1 MPVTDELINQVLYG
15 TTVDLSDE
23 VQAKIEARMRDASKR
38 FEDVR
43 ANRYSHSIQNA
54 RRAGDQ
60 TNVDPNVSYY
70 TNIQNMVN
78 ADNKV
83 LSEFG
88 SILDTLYE
96 KNKKYFSLIKDYET
110 MPIMIPQINRVL
122 MFLVNEC
129 ISPDV
134 QNEHNFVLQ
143 CESMDSPEELQKEL
157 DDIRDEMGLD
167 NLLKD
172 VYENRYKLGREY
184 YRVIDYSKT
193 FKRMQNIIDNKRLN
207 ESATGVTYLNE
218 IQYLDSVSETMTGKI
233 SEFSVSYQA
242 LDEKATR
249 AQKGDPVYKE
259 ATLSTKDIGIGDLNI
274 IIERS
279 SMAQYVEELKEDILL
294 ETYERKY
301 SEYENPLNEDYSFA
315 GSGADK
321 PIDRDKLSD
330 IISAIQRKKLRRCAV
345 ERLDP
350 ARVFRLKLGG
360 KIIGY
365 FYLND
370 IDEAGNSRNM
380 INFAQSLKDR
390 LLKSKSMNID
400 SANVEA
406 EETMCKTLATK
417 IINTFDPN
425 ININRLEDIDLLHDF
440 IINSELYRG
449 NKKLTFYYA
458 DEIYDLSRANDSV
471 LTNAVFYTKL
481 YSMLMLNN
489 LQTKVL
495 RGKGRQI
502 HTVNLGAS
510 TNVRRY
516 LEYAMASLT
525 SPESNLGTLNGTFE
539 QLLNP
544 LYSSPDIV
552 IPTDGEDRPFI
563 QTDYIEGQNVD
574 MDNDFLRFLLNSIVT
589 TFGLDSAVLDA
600 TNGNLNFASTLA
612 MESTQIS
619 NMIRCEQ
626 TELLPNWKDMIL
638 NICYIMGSDNLRQ
651 AIDNDRVVVE
661 FFSPKS
667 LILKTSTDELNNAK
681 SFADTM
687 ADNMP
692 ELNTDGEN
700 VDKLRTQFVYKII
713 RDKANVDWA
722 FIDKTMQEAKL
733 DAQKDAIEAT
743 ATSLSQAAINNT
755 EEKDY
760 DNITEEDLREPDDE
774 EFGGEG
780 GEMPPFEDITGGE
793 GGEEF
798 PEPPMA
804 PGQEAT
810 PEQPEANQPAP
821 GNEPAQEEGDMS
833 NITPADP
840 SALGVP
846 DINI

>member
-1 MPVTDELINQVLYG
+1 MPVTDELISQILYG
-15 TTVDLSDE
+15 TTIDLSDE
-23 VQAKIEARMRDASKR
+23 VQDKVEAKMRSATKR
-38 FEDVR
+38 FEAVR
-43 ANRYSHSIQNA
+43 ANRTSNSILN
-54 RRAGDQ
+54 RRSGEGEVKPD
-60 TNVDPNVSYY
+60 TDYY

-78 ADNKV
+78 SDNKV

-88 SILDTLYE
+88 TILETLYE

-143 CESMDSPEELQKEL
+143 IRNGDDRDELQAEL
-157 DDIRDEMGLD
+157 DDIRDEMQLD

-172 VYENRYKLGREY
+172 IYDNRYKLGREY
-184 YRVIDYSKT
+184 YRVIDYSKS
-193 FKRMQNIIDNKRLN
+193 FKRMQKIIENKRLN
-207 ESATGVTYLNE
+207 EATNVRPISE
-218 IQYLDSVSETMTGKI
+218 VQYLDDVASSLTESI
-233 SEFSVSYQA
+233 NEFSVSYVE
-242 LDEKATR
+242 DIVKRGEVIHEVKTF
-249 AQKGDPVYKE
+249 
-259 ATLSTKDIGIGDLNI
+259 STKDAGIDDLNI

-279 SMAQYVEELKEDILL
+279 SLAEEIAETRDEILQ
-294 ETYERKY
+294 ESY
-301 SEYENPLNEDYSFA
+301 SYTHNLDSIVDSITGVSTLNEDYGFSN
-315 GSGADK
+315 SDK
-321 PIDRDKLSD
+321 PIDKDKLAD
-330 IISAIQRKKLRRCAV
+330 IITAIQRKKLRRCAI

-370 IDEAGNSRNM
+370 IDEAGNSRNL

-406 EETMCKTLATK
+406 EEAICKTLATK

-425 ININRLEDIDLLHDF
+425 INISRVEDIDLLHDF

-458 DEIYDLSRANDSV
+458 EEIYDLSRAGDSV

-481 YSMLMLNN
+481 YTMLMLNN

-510 TNVRRY
+510 MNVRRY
-516 LEYAMASLT
+516 LEYAMQSLT
-525 SPESNLGTLNGTFE
+525 SPETNLGTLNGTFE

-552 IPTDGEDRPFI
+552 IPTDGESQPFI

-574 MDNDFLRFLLNSIVT
+574 MDNDFLRYLLNSIVT

-619 NMIRCEQ
+619 NMIRNEQ
-626 TELLPNWKDMIL
+626 TELLPAFKAMVL
-638 NICYIMGSDNLRQ
+638 KICDIMGSDKLRQ
-651 AIDNDRVVVE
+651 AIDNDEIEVE

-681 SFADTM
+681 TYADTI
-687 ADNMP
+687 ADNVP
-692 ELNTDGEN
+692 ELNTDGAN
-700 VDKLRTQFVYKII
+700 VEKLRTRFVYNLI
-713 RDKANVDWA
+713 RDRANIDWT
-722 FIDKTMQEAKL
+722 FVDKTLQEAKFES
-733 DAQKDAIEAT
+733 QKDVLDSQSA
-743 ATSLSQAAINNT
+743 SMSQAAIDNM

-760 DNITEEDLREPDDE
+760 DDITQEDLQDEDDM
-774 EFGGEG
+774 GGG
-780 GEMPPFEDITGGE
+780 MPPFEDIAGGPGEPGGE
-793 GGEEF
+793 TGLPEMPEVGAPEAGGETA
-798 PEPPMA
+798 PE
-804 PGQEAT
+804 T
-810 PEQPEANQPAP
+810 PEIPNTPT
-821 GNEPAQEEGDMS
+821 EEQMGEVS
-833 NITPADP
+833 PTNTE
-840 SALGVP
+840 SLGVP
-846 DINI
+846 DINF

>member
-1 MPVTDELINQVLYG
+1 MPVTDELISQILYG
-15 TTVDLSDE
+15 TTIDLSDE
-23 VQAKIEARMRDASKR
+23 VQDKVEAKMRSATKR
-38 FEDVR
+38 FEAVR
-43 ANRYSHSIQNA
+43 ANRTSNSILN
-54 RRAGDQ
+54 RRSGEGEVKPD
-60 TNVDPNVSYY
+60 TDYY

-78 ADNKV
+78 SDNKV

-88 SILDTLYE
+88 TILETLYE

-143 CESMDSPEELQKEL
+143 IRNGDDRDELQAEL
-157 DDIRDEMGLD
+157 DDIRDEMQLD

-172 VYENRYKLGREY
+172 IYDNRYKLGREY
-184 YRVIDYSKT
+184 YRVIDYSKS
-193 FKRMQNIIDNKRLN
+193 FKRMQKIIENKRLN
-207 ESATGVTYLNE
+207 EATNVRPISE
-218 IQYLDSVSETMTGKI
+218 VQYLDDVASSLTESI
-233 SEFSVSYQA
+233 NEFSVSYVK
-242 LDEKATR
+242 DIVK
-249 AQKGDPVYKE
+249 KGEVIHEVK
-259 ATLSTKDIGIGDLNI
+259 TFSTKDAGIDDLNI

-279 SMAQYVEELKEDILL
+279 SLAEEISETRDEILQ
-294 ETYERKY
+294 ESY
-301 SEYENPLNEDYSFA
+301 SYTHNLDNIVDSITGATTLNEDYGFSN
-315 GSGADK
+315 SDK
-321 PIDRDKLSD
+321 PIDKDKLAD
-330 IISAIQRKKLRRCAV
+330 IITAIQRKKLRRCAI

-370 IDEAGNSRNM
+370 IDEAGNSRNL

-406 EETMCKTLATK
+406 EEAICKTLATK

-425 ININRLEDIDLLHDF
+425 INISRVEDIDLLHDF

-458 DEIYDLSRANDSV
+458 EEIYDLSRAGDSV

-481 YSMLMLNN
+481 YTMLMLNN

-502 HTVNLGAS
+502 HTVNMGAS
-510 TNVRRY
+510 MNVRRY
-516 LEYAMASLT
+516 LEYAMQSLT
-525 SPESNLGTLNGTFE
+525 SPETNLGTLNGTFE

-552 IPTDGEDRPFI
+552 IPTDGESQPFI

-574 MDNDFLRFLLNSIVT
+574 MDNDFLRYLLNSIVT

-619 NMIRCEQ
+619 NMIRNEQ
-626 TELLPNWKDMIL
+626 TELLPAFKAMVL
-638 NICYIMGSDNLRQ
+638 KICDIMGSDKLRQ
-651 AIDNDRVVVE
+651 AIDNDEIEVE

-681 SFADTM
+681 TYADTI
-687 ADNMP
+687 ADNVP
-692 ELNTDGEN
+692 ELNTDGAN
-700 VDKLRTQFVYKII
+700 VEKLRTRFVYNPM
-713 RDKANVDWA
+713 RDRANIDRPLL
-722 FIDKTMQEAKL
+722 DKTLREAKFES
-733 DAQKDAIEAT
+733 QKDVLDSQSA
-743 ATSLSQAAINNT
+743 SMSQAAIDNM

-760 DNITEEDLREPDDE
+760 DDITQEDLQDE
-774 EFGGEG
+774 DEMGGG
-780 GEMPPFEDITGGE
+780 MPPFEDITGGPGE
-793 GGEEF
+793 PGGETGL
-798 PEPPMA
+798 PEMPNVEA
-804 PGQEAT
+804 PEAGGEAAPET
-810 PEQPEANQPAP
+810 PEVPNTPT
-821 GNEPAQEEGDMS
+821 EEQMGEVS
-833 NITPADP
+833 PTNTE
-840 SALGVP
+840 SLGVP
-846 DINI
+846 DINF

>member
-1 MPVTDELINQVLYG
+1 MPVTDELISQILYG
-15 TTVDLSDE
+15 TTIDLSDE
-23 VQAKIEARMRDASKR
+23 VQDKVEAKMRSATKR
-38 FEDVR
+38 FEAVR
-43 ANRYSHSIQNA
+43 ANRTSNSILN
-54 RRAGDQ
+54 RRSGEGEVKPD
-60 TNVDPNVSYY
+60 TDYY

-78 ADNKV
+78 SDNKV

-88 SILDTLYE
+88 TILETLYE

-143 CESMDSPEELQKEL
+143 IRNGDDRDELQAEL
-157 DDIRDEMGLD
+157 DDIRDEMQLD

-172 VYENRYKLGREY
+172 IYDNRYKLGREY
-184 YRVIDYSKT
+184 YRVIDYSKS
-193 FKRMQNIIDNKRLN
+193 FKRMQKIIENKRLN
-207 ESATGVTYLNE
+207 EATNVRPISE
-218 IQYLDSVSETMTGKI
+218 VQYLDDVASSLTESI
-233 SEFSVSYQA
+233 NEFSVSYVK
-242 LDEKATR
+242 DIVKRGEVIHEVKTF
-249 AQKGDPVYKE
+249 
-259 ATLSTKDIGIGDLNI
+259 STKDAGIDDLNI

-279 SMAQYVEELKEDILL
+279 SLAEEIAETRDEILQ
-294 ETYERKY
+294 ESY
-301 SEYENPLNEDYSFA
+301 SYTHNLDNIVDSITGATTLNEDYGFSN
-315 GSGADK
+315 SDK
-321 PIDRDKLSD
+321 PIDKDKLAD
-330 IISAIQRKKLRRCAV
+330 IITAIQRKKLRRCAI

-370 IDEAGNSRNM
+370 IDEAGNSRNL

-406 EETMCKTLATK
+406 EEAICKTLATK

-425 ININRLEDIDLLHDF
+425 INISRVEDIDLLHDF

-458 DEIYDLSRANDSV
+458 EEIYDLSRAGDSV

-481 YSMLMLNN
+481 YTMLMLNN

-502 HTVNLGAS
+502 HTVNMGAS
-510 TNVRRY
+510 MNVRRY
-516 LEYAMASLT
+516 LEYAMQSLT
-525 SPESNLGTLNGTFE
+525 SPETNLGTLNGTFE

-552 IPTDGEDRPFI
+552 IPTDGESQPFI

-574 MDNDFLRFLLNSIVT
+574 MDNDFLRYLLNSIVT

-619 NMIRCEQ
+619 NMIRNEQ
-626 TELLPNWKDMIL
+626 TELLPAFKAMVL
-638 NICYIMGSDNLRQ
+638 KICDIMGSDKLRQ
-651 AIDNDRVVVE
+651 AIDNDEIEVE

-681 SFADTM
+681 TYADTI
-687 ADNMP
+687 ADNVP
-692 ELNTDGEN
+692 ELNTDGAN
-700 VDKLRTQFVYKII
+700 VEKLRTRFVYNLI
-713 RDKANVDWA
+713 RDRANIDWA
-722 FIDKTMQEAKL
+722 FVDKTLQEAKFES
-733 DAQKDAIEAT
+733 QKDVLDSQSA
-743 ATSLSQAAINNT
+743 SMSQAAIDNM

-760 DNITEEDLREPDDE
+760 DDITQEDLQDEDDM
-774 EFGGEG
+774 GG
-780 GEMPPFEDITGGE
+780 MPPFEDITGGPGE
-793 GGEEF
+793 PGGETGL
-798 PEPPMA
+798 PEMPNVEA
-804 PGQEAT
+804 PEAGGEAAPET
-810 PEQPEANQPAP
+810 PEVPNTPT
-821 GNEPAQEEGDMS
+821 EEQMGEVS
-833 NITPADP
+833 PTNTE
-840 SALGVP
+840 SLGVP
-846 DINI
+846 DINF

>member
-1 MPVTDELINQVLYG
+1 MPVTDELISQILYG
-15 TTVDLSDE
+15 TTIDLSDE
-23 VQAKIEARMRDASKR
+23 VQDKVEAKMRSATKR
-38 FEDVR
+38 FEAVR
-43 ANRYSHSIQNA
+43 ANRTSNSILN
-54 RRAGDQ
+54 RRNGEGEVKPD
-60 TNVDPNVSYY
+60 TDYY

-78 ADNKV
+78 SDNKV

-88 SILDTLYE
+88 TILETLYE

-143 CESMDSPEELQKEL
+143 IRSGDDHDELQAEL
-157 DDIRDEMGLD
+157 DDIRDEMQLD

-172 VYENRYKLGREY
+172 IYDNRYKLGREY
-184 YRVIDYSKT
+184 YRVIDYSKS
-193 FKRMQNIIDNKRLN
+193 FKRMQKIIENKRLN
-207 ESATGVTYLNE
+207 EATNVRPISE
-218 IQYLDSVSETMTGKI
+218 VQYLDSVASSLTESI
-233 SEFSVSYQA
+233 NEFTVSYVE
-242 LDEKATR
+242 DRVKRGEVIHEVKSF
-249 AQKGDPVYKE
+249 
-259 ATLSTKDIGIGDLNI
+259 STKDAGIDDLNI

-279 SMAQYVEELKEDILL
+279 SLAEEIAETRDEILQ
-294 ETYERKY
+294 ESY
-301 SEYENPLNEDYSFA
+301 SYTHNLDSIVDSITGVSTLNEDYGFSNN
-315 GSGADK
+315 DK
-321 PIDRDKLSD
+321 PIDKDKLTD
-330 IISAIQRKKLRRCAV
+330 IITAIQRKKLRRCSI

-370 IDEAGNSRNM
+370 IDDAGNSRNL

-406 EETMCKTLATK
+406 EEAICKTLATK

-425 ININRLEDIDLLHDF
+425 INISRVEDIDLLHDF

-458 DEIYDLSRANDSV
+458 EEIYDLSRAGDSV

-481 YSMLMLNN
+481 YTMLMLNN

-510 TNVRRY
+510 MNVRRY
-516 LEYAMASLT
+516 LEYAMQSLT
-525 SPESNLGTLNGTFE
+525 SPETNLGTLNGTFE

-552 IPTDGEDRPFI
+552 IPTDGESQPFI

-574 MDNDFLRFLLNSIVT
+574 MDNDFLRYLLNSIVT

-619 NMIRCEQ
+619 NMIRNEQ
-626 TELLPNWKDMIL
+626 TELLPAFKSMVL
-638 NICYIMGSDNLRQ
+638 KICDIMGSDKLRQ
-651 AIDNDRVVVE
+651 AIDNDEIEVE

-681 SFADTM
+681 TYADTI
-687 ADNMP
+687 ADNVP
-692 ELNTDGEN
+692 ELNTDGAN
-700 VDKLRTQFVYKII
+700 VEKLRTRFVYNLI
-713 RDKANVDWA
+713 RDRANIDWA
-722 FIDKTMQEAKL
+722 FVDKTLQEAKFES
-733 DAQKDAIEAT
+733 QKDVLDSQSA
-743 ATSLSQAAINNT
+743 SMSQAAIDNM

-760 DNITEEDLREPDDE
+760 DDITQEDLQDE
-774 EFGGEG
+774 DEMGGG
-780 GEMPPFEDITGGE
+780 MPPFEDITGGQGE
-793 GGEEF
+793 PGTEAETGLPEMPEVGAPETGGEAA
-798 PEPPMA
+798 PE
-804 PGQEAT
+804 T
-810 PEQPEANQPAP
+810 PEIPNTPT
-821 GNEPAQEEGDMS
+821 EEQMGEVS
-833 NITPADP
+833 PTNTE
-840 SALGVP
+840 SLGVP
-846 DINI
+846 DINF

>member
-1 MPVTDELINQVLYG
+1 MPVTDELISQILYG
-15 TTVDLSDE
+15 TTIDLSDE
-23 VQAKIEARMRDASKR
+23 VQDKVEAKMRSATKR
-38 FEDVR
+38 FEAVR
-43 ANRYSHSIQNA
+43 ANRTSNSILN
-54 RRAGDQ
+54 RRSGEGEVKPD
-60 TNVDPNVSYY
+60 TDYY

-78 ADNKV
+78 SDNKV

-88 SILDTLYE
+88 TILETLYE

-143 CESMDSPEELQKEL
+143 IRNGDDRDELQAEL
-157 DDIRDEMGLD
+157 DDIRDEMQLD

-172 VYENRYKLGREY
+172 IYDNRYKLGREY
-184 YRVIDYSKT
+184 YRVIDYSKS
-193 FKRMQNIIDNKRLN
+193 FKRMQKIIENKRLN
-207 ESATGVTYLNE
+207 EATNVRPISE
-218 IQYLDSVSETMTGKI
+218 VQYLDDVASSLTESI
-233 SEFSVSYQA
+233 NEFSVSYVK
-242 LDEKATR
+242 DIVK
-249 AQKGDPVYKE
+249 KGEVIHEVK
-259 ATLSTKDIGIGDLNI
+259 TFSTKDAGIDDLNI

-279 SMAQYVEELKEDILL
+279 SLAEEIAETRDEILQ
-294 ETYERKY
+294 ESY
-301 SEYENPLNEDYSFA
+301 SYTHNLDSIVDSITGVSTLNEDYGFSN
-315 GSGADK
+315 SDK
-321 PIDRDKLSD
+321 PIDKDKLAD
-330 IISAIQRKKLRRCAV
+330 IITAIQRKKLRRCAID
-345 ERLDP
+345 RLDP

-370 IDEAGNSRNM
+370 IDEAGNSRNL

-406 EETMCKTLATK
+406 EEAICKTLATK

-425 ININRLEDIDLLHDF
+425 INISRVEDIDLLHDF

-458 DEIYDLSRANDSV
+458 EEIYDLSRAGDSV

-481 YSMLMLNN
+481 YTMLMLNN

-502 HTVNLGAS
+502 HTVNMGAS
-510 TNVRRY
+510 MNVRRY
-516 LEYAMASLT
+516 LEYAMQSLT
-525 SPESNLGTLNGTFE
+525 SPETNLGTLNGTFE

-552 IPTDGEDRPFI
+552 IPTDGESQPFI

-574 MDNDFLRFLLNSIVT
+574 MDNDFLRYLLNSIVT

-619 NMIRCEQ
+619 NMIRNEQ
-626 TELLPNWKDMIL
+626 TELLPAFKAMVL
-638 NICYIMGSDNLRQ
+638 KICDIMGSDKLRQ
-651 AIDNDRVVVE
+651 AIDNDEIEVE

-681 SFADTM
+681 TYADTI
-687 ADNMP
+687 ADNVP
-692 ELNTDGEN
+692 ELNTDGVN
-700 VDKLRTQFVYKII
+700 VEKLRTRFVYNLI
-713 RDKANVDWA
+713 RDRANIDWA
-722 FIDKTMQEAKL
+722 FVDKTLQEAKFES
-733 DAQKDAIEAT
+733 QKDVLDSQSA
-743 ATSLSQAAINNT
+743 SMSQAAIDNM

-760 DNITEEDLREPDDE
+760 DDITQEDLQDEDDM
-774 EFGGEG
+774 GG
-780 GEMPPFEDITGGE
+780 MPPFEDITGGQAE
-793 GGEEF
+793 PGTEAETGLPEMPNVEAPEAGGEAA
-798 PEPPMA
+798 PE
-804 PGQEAT
+804 T
-810 PEQPEANQPAP
+810 PEVPNTPT
-821 GNEPAQEEGDMS
+821 EEQMGEVS
-833 NITPADP
+833 PTNTE
-840 SALGVP
+840 SLGVP
-846 DINI
+846 DINF

>member
-1 MPVTDELINQVLYG
+1 MPVTDELISQILYG
-15 TTVDLSDE
+15 TTIDLSDE
-23 VQAKIEARMRDASKR
+23 VQDKVEAKMRSATKR
-38 FEDVR
+38 FEAVR
-43 ANRYSHSIQNA
+43 ANRTSNSILN
-54 RRAGDQ
+54 RRSGEGEVKPD
-60 TNVDPNVSYY
+60 TDYY

-78 ADNKV
+78 SDNKV

-88 SILDTLYE
+88 TILETLYE

-143 CESMDSPEELQKEL
+143 IRNGDDRDELQAEL
-157 DDIRDEMGLD
+157 DDIRDEMQLD

-172 VYENRYKLGREY
+172 IYDNRYKLGREY
-184 YRVIDYSKT
+184 YRVIDYSKS
-193 FKRMQNIIDNKRLN
+193 FKRMQKIIENKRLN
-207 ESATGVTYLNE
+207 EATNVRPISE
-218 IQYLDSVSETMTGKI
+218 VQYLDDVASSLTESI
-233 SEFSVSYQA
+233 NEFTVSYVE
-242 LDEKATR
+242 DIVK
-249 AQKGDPVYKE
+249 KGEVIHEVKSF
-259 ATLSTKDIGIGDLNI
+259 STKDAGIDDLNI

-279 SMAQYVEELKEDILL
+279 SLAEEIAETRDEILQ
-294 ETYERKY
+294 ESY
-301 SEYENPLNEDYSFA
+301 SYTHNLDGIIDSITGVSTLNEDYGFS
-315 GSGADK
+315 SSDK
-321 PIDRDKLSD
+321 PIDKDKLAD
-330 IISAIQRKKLRRCAV
+330 IITAIQRKKLRRCAI

-370 IDEAGNSRNM
+370 IDEAGNSRNL

-406 EETMCKTLATK
+406 EEAICKTLATK

-425 ININRLEDIDLLHDF
+425 INISRVEDIDLLHDF

-458 DEIYDLSRANDSV
+458 EEIYDLSRAGDSV

-481 YSMLMLNN
+481 YTMLMLNN

-510 TNVRRY
+510 MNVRRY
-516 LEYAMASLT
+516 LEYAMQSLT
-525 SPESNLGTLNGTFE
+525 SPETNLGTLNGTFE

-552 IPTDGEDRPFI
+552 IPTDGESQPFI

-574 MDNDFLRFLLNSIVT
+574 MDNDFLRYLLNSIVT

-619 NMIRCEQ
+619 NMIRNEQ
-626 TELLPNWKDMIL
+626 TELLPAFKAMVL
-638 NICYIMGSDNLRQ
+638 KICDIMGSDKLRQ
-651 AIDNDRVVVE
+651 AIDNDEIEVE

-681 SFADTM
+681 TYADTI
-687 ADNMP
+687 ADNVP
-692 ELNTDGEN
+692 ELNTDGAN
-700 VDKLRTQFVYKII
+700 VEKLRTRFVYNLI
-713 RDKANVDWA
+713 RDRANIDWA
-722 FIDKTMQEAKL
+722 FVDKTLQEAKFES
-733 DAQKDAIEAT
+733 QKDVLDSQSA
-743 ATSLSQAAINNT
+743 SMSQAAIDNM

-760 DNITEEDLREPDDE
+760 DDITQEDLQDE
-774 EFGGEG
+774 DEMGGG
-780 GEMPPFEDITGGE
+780 MPPFEDITGGPGE
-793 GGEEF
+793 PGGETGL
-798 PEPPMA
+798 PEMPNVEA
-804 PGQEAT
+804 PEAGGEAAPET
-810 PEQPEANQPAP
+810 PEVPNTPT
-821 GNEPAQEEGDMS
+821 EEQMGEVS
-833 NITPADP
+833 PTNTE
-840 SALGVP
+840 SLGVP
-846 DINI
+846 DINF

>member
-1 MPVTDELINQVLYG
+1 MPVTDELISQILYG
-15 TTVDLSDE
+15 TTIDLSDE
-23 VQAKIEARMRDASKR
+23 VQDKVEAKMRSATKR
-38 FEDVR
+38 FEAVR
-43 ANRYSHSIQNA
+43 ANRTSNSILN
-54 RRAGDQ
+54 RRSGEGEVKPD
-60 TNVDPNVSYY
+60 TDYY

-78 ADNKV
+78 SDNKV

-88 SILDTLYE
+88 TILETLYE

-143 CESMDSPEELQKEL
+143 IRNGDDRDELQAEL
-157 DDIRDEMGLD
+157 DDIRDEMQLD

-172 VYENRYKLGREY
+172 IYDNRYKLGREY
-184 YRVIDYSKT
+184 YRVIDYSKS
-193 FKRMQNIIDNKRLN
+193 FKRMQKIIENKRLN
-207 ESATGVTYLNE
+207 EATNVRPISE
-218 IQYLDSVSETMTGKI
+218 VQYLDDVASSLTESI
-233 SEFSVSYQA
+233 NEFSVSYVK
-242 LDEKATR
+242 DIVK
-249 AQKGDPVYKE
+249 KGEVIHEVK
-259 ATLSTKDIGIGDLNI
+259 TFSTKDAGIDDLNI

-279 SMAQYVEELKEDILL
+279 SLAEEISETRDEILQ
-294 ETYERKY
+294 ESY
-301 SEYENPLNEDYSFA
+301 SYTHNLDNIVDSITGATTLNEDYGFSN
-315 GSGADK
+315 SDK
-321 PIDRDKLSD
+321 PIDKDKLAD
-330 IISAIQRKKLRRCAV
+330 IITAIQRKKLRRCAI

-370 IDEAGNSRNM
+370 IDEAGNSRNL

-406 EETMCKTLATK
+406 EEAICKTLATK

-425 ININRLEDIDLLHDF
+425 INISRVEDIDLLHDF

-458 DEIYDLSRANDSV
+458 EEIYDLSRAGDSV

-481 YSMLMLNN
+481 YTMLMLNN

-502 HTVNLGAS
+502 HTVNMGAS
-510 TNVRRY
+510 MNVRRY
-516 LEYAMASLT
+516 LEYAMQSLT
-525 SPESNLGTLNGTFE
+525 SPETNLGTLNGTFE

-552 IPTDGEDRPFI
+552 IPTDGESQPFI

-574 MDNDFLRFLLNSIVT
+574 MDNDFLRYLLNSIVT

-619 NMIRCEQ
+619 NMIRNEQ
-626 TELLPNWKDMIL
+626 TELLPAFKAMVL
-638 NICYIMGSDNLRQ
+638 KICDIMGSDKLRQ
-651 AIDNDRVVVE
+651 AIDNDEIEVE

-681 SFADTM
+681 TYADTI
-687 ADNMP
+687 ADNVP
-692 ELNTDGEN
+692 ELNTDGAN
-700 VDKLRTQFVYKII
+700 VEKLRTRFVYNLI
-713 RDKANVDWA
+713 RDRANIDWA
-722 FIDKTMQEAKL
+722 FVDKTLQEAKFES
-733 DAQKDAIEAT
+733 QKDVLDSQSA
-743 ATSLSQAAINNT
+743 SMSQAAIDNM

-760 DNITEEDLREPDDE
+760 DDITQEDLQDE
-774 EFGGEG
+774 DEMGGG
-780 GEMPPFEDITGGE
+780 MPPFEDITGGPGE
-793 GGEEF
+793 PGGETGL
-798 PEPPMA
+798 PEMPNVEA
-804 PGQEAT
+804 PEAGGEAAPET
-810 PEQPEANQPAP
+810 PEVPNTPT
-821 GNEPAQEEGDMS
+821 EEQMGEVS
-833 NITPADP
+833 PTNTE
-840 SALGVP
+840 SLGVP
-846 DINI
+846 DINF

>member
-1 MPVTDELINQVLYG
+1 MPVTDELISQILYG
-15 TTVDLSDE
+15 TTIDLSDE
-23 VQAKIEARMRDASKR
+23 VQDKVEAKMRSATKR
-38 FEDVR
+38 FEAVR
-43 ANRYSHSIQNA
+43 ANRTSNSILN
-54 RRAGDQ
+54 RRSGEGEVKPD
-60 TNVDPNVSYY
+60 TDYY

-78 ADNKV
+78 SDNKV

-88 SILDTLYE
+88 TILETLYE

-143 CESMDSPEELQKEL
+143 IRNGDDRDELQAEL
-157 DDIRDEMGLD
+157 DDIRDEMQLD

-172 VYENRYKLGREY
+172 IYDNRYKLGREY
-184 YRVIDYSKT
+184 YRVIDYSKS
-193 FKRMQNIIDNKRLN
+193 FKRMQKIIENKRLN
-207 ESATGVTYLNE
+207 EATNVRPISE
-218 IQYLDSVSETMTGKI
+218 VQYLDDVASSLTESI
-233 SEFSVSYQA
+233 NEFSVSYVK
-242 LDEKATR
+242 DIVKRGEVIHEVKTF
-249 AQKGDPVYKE
+249 
-259 ATLSTKDIGIGDLNI
+259 STKDAGIDDLNI

-279 SMAQYVEELKEDILL
+279 SLAEEIAETRDEILQ
-294 ETYERKY
+294 ESY
-301 SEYENPLNEDYSFA
+301 SYTHNLDNIVDSITGATTLNEDYGFSN
-315 GSGADK
+315 SDK
-321 PIDRDKLSD
+321 PIDKDKLAD
-330 IISAIQRKKLRRCAV
+330 IITAIQRKKLRRCAI

-370 IDEAGNSRNM
+370 IDEAGNSRNL

-406 EETMCKTLATK
+406 EEAICKTLATK

-425 ININRLEDIDLLHDF
+425 INISRVEDIDLLHDF

-458 DEIYDLSRANDSV
+458 EEIYDLSRAGDSV

-481 YSMLMLNN
+481 YTMLMLNN

-502 HTVNLGAS
+502 HTVNMGAS
-510 TNVRRY
+510 MNVRRY
-516 LEYAMASLT
+516 LEYAMQSLT
-525 SPESNLGTLNGTFE
+525 SPETNLGTLNGTFE

-552 IPTDGEDRPFI
+552 IPTDGESQPFI

-574 MDNDFLRFLLNSIVT
+574 MDNDFLRYLLNSIVT

-619 NMIRCEQ
+619 NMIRNEQ
-626 TELLPNWKDMIL
+626 TELLPAFKAMVL
-638 NICYIMGSDNLRQ
+638 KICDIMGSDKLRQ
-651 AIDNDRVVVE
+651 AIDNDEIEVE

-681 SFADTM
+681 TYADTI
-687 ADNMP
+687 ADNVP
-692 ELNTDGEN
+692 ELNTDGAN
-700 VDKLRTQFVYKII
+700 VEKLRTRFVYNLI
-713 RDKANVDWA
+713 RDRANIDWA
-722 FIDKTMQEAKL
+722 FVDKTLQEAKFES
-733 DAQKDAIEAT
+733 QKDVLDSQSA
-743 ATSLSQAAINNT
+743 SMSQAAIDNM

-760 DNITEEDLREPDDE
+760 DDITQEDLQDE
-774 EFGGEG
+774 DNT
-780 GEMPPFEDITGGE
+780 GEMPPFEDITGGP
-793 GGEEF
+793 GAPGEEETGGL
-798 PEPPMA
+798 PEMPNV
-804 PGQEAT
+804 ET
-810 PEQPEANQPAP
+810 PEAGEAGGTAPEAEIPNTPT
-821 GNEPAQEEGDMS
+821 EEQMGEVS
-833 NITPADP
+833 PTNTE
-840 SALGVP
+840 SLGVP
-846 DINI
+846 DINF